1 MSFFSY
7 TAITAEG
14 LHTRGVIET
23 DNLDTAQNELSAQGL
38 NLLSMRETGKAQA
51 ALARG
56 FAPWLVRRTEIIEF
70 AKNLSVIL
78 RAGVPILNALED
90 IIQTVDNKHL
100 KKALSSIRDQ
110 VGMGT
115 SLSRALNSHK
125 NIFPD
130 VFIRLVAV
138 GEETGRLELS
148 IADVADHLQRMEDL
162 RSMVKRAMMY
172 PVFAVVTTGGALV
185 FWMVYVLPKIMA
197 VIKDMGIKLPFVT
210 RGLIMVSEG
219 VQTFWWAILI
229 LLAAGAIAFRLL
241 KRKED
246 FRYLVDRV
254 KMRLP
259 IVKLFT
265 ANRLLT
271 LFSEQL
277 RILVVS
283 GITIDRSLGI
293 IAQAMGSELFKRA
306 LVKVRER
313 VISGSRISDALRE
326 TKVFPPLVVRMVDI
340 GETSG
345 NLDEQFAFLS
355 KFYFDKL
362 EDLSDRLGKMIEPLL
377 IVTVGLIFA
386 VILIGLFL
394 PIYDIVAKFDSR

>member
-1 MSFFSY
+1 MSYFSY

-14 LHTRGVIET
+14 AHTRGVIET
-23 DNLDTAQNELSAQGL
+23 ENLDTARSELSSQGL
-38 NLLSMRETGKAQA
+38 NLLSMRETGKARA
-51 ALARG
+51 ALAKG
-56 FAPWLVRRTEIIEF
+56 FAPWLVKRAEIIEF

-90 IIQTVDNKHL
+90 IVQTVDNRHL
-100 KKALSSIRDQ
+100 KKALASIRDQ

-115 SLSRALNSHK
+115 SFSRALSSHK
-125 NIFPD
+125 SIFPD

-138 GEETGRLELS
+138 GEETGRLEVS

-210 RGLIMVSEG
+210 RALILVSEG
-219 VQTFWWAILI
+219 VKSFWWVALI
-229 LLAAGAIAFRLL
+229 LLAAGAVAYKLF
-241 KRKED
+241 KRKEA
-246 FRYLVDRV
+246 FRYLLDRV
-254 KMRLP
+254 KMRTP

-265 ANRLLT
+265 VNRLLT

-283 GITIDRSLGI
+283 GITIDRSLAI
-293 IAQAMGSELFKRA
+293 IAQAMGSEVFRRA
-306 LVKVRER
+306 LVSAREK
-313 VISGSRISDALRE
+313 VISGSKISDALRE

-340 GETSG
+340 GEASG

-377 IVTVGLIFA
+377 IVTVGIIFA
-386 VILIGLFL
+386 VILIGLLL